1 MTWVWAIMIL
11 VAVCVGA
18 LEGIG
23 IELSYE
29 DDEFAVSCSL
39 FMGGLTF
46 LGELAVGLIVGFI

>member
-1 MTWVWAIMIL
+1 MDWVWAIMIL
-11 VAVCVGA
+11 VAVCVGV

-29 DDEFAVSCSL
+29 DEGFAVSCGL

>member
-11 VAVCVGA
+11 VAVCVGI

-29 DDEFAVSCSL
+29 DEGFAVSCGL